1 MLLKALSFMMI
12 GSIGESVLT
21 VISVVP
27 LILVMIVFW
36 EIVGV
41 VGISHWLVYYLSFK
55 LGFTI

>member
-1 MLLKALSFMMI
+1 MI